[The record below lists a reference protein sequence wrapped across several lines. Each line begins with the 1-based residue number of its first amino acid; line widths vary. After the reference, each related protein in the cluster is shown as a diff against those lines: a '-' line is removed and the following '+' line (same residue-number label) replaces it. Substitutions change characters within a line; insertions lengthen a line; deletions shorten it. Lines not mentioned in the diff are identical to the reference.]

1 MKLGK
6 YKIIAVLGE
15 GSMGVVYKAIDPDI
29 QEYVALKTIH
39 KKLLEDKNRAVVL
52 QRFINEVKAGRLLR
66 HPNIVAMYDYQ
77 EDEETCFLVMEYVEG
92 TTLKEDMWE
101 NPNLSQ
107 QVILRIMN
115 ELLDGLQAAHKQG
128 VVHRDIKPENLIL
141 KDNGDVRIADFGV
154 ARLDSST
161 ITTDGSILGSPAY
174 MSPEQCMGK
183 QVDPRSDLFSAGVIL
198 YQMLTGEKPF
208 SGMAFMETMQ
218 QILNVNPDLPSKRN
232 PALGLQWDRVVTKA
246 LAKHPDD
253 RYQSAADFQ
262 QALKGCVVI
271 KDNKKDGKSSR
282 FFKKSSRINRILT
295 KTLIYMGYFRAFT
308 VDLFLTKQFL
318 RTIGVDQNIDKQ
330 PHKIRRS
337 TLWLGFGLVFAA
349 LGTGG
354 YWITQSQTA
363 VDDNQNLTATKNTP
377 KVKAEKTDLLN
388 QQLKQLLTDYQCDQL
403 LYTMDSNMTISVS
416 GYVSEINEQALQK
429 DLSNLAT
436 TSNQQLDMKLTP
448 LVDQNCEL
456 LSALQTFVQRNSLQK
471 HGLQIEPS
479 QHDSVFVEGER
490 PIFEVITPDF
500 PGYLYVDYFMA
511 DGKVFHLLPTNKKS
525 QQKTNAEQLILI
537 GKEGTTRQ
545 WEIVKPYGKEIMSVI
560 VSKSPLF
567 ETVRDE
573 IETSEV
579 YSSALRLALFEN
591 KDTVITADYFVITT
605 ISLADAQ

>member
-6 YKIIAVLGE
+6 YKIVTVLGE

-39 KKLLEDKNRAVVL
+39 KKLLENKDRAVVL
-52 QRFINEVKAGRLLR
+52 QRFINEVKAGRMLR

-77 EDEETCFLVMEYVEG
+77 EDEDTCFLVMEYVEG
-92 TTLKEDMWE
+92 TTLKEEMWE
-101 NPNLSQ
+101 NPQLSQ
-107 QVILRIMN
+107 QVIFRIMD

-154 ARLDSST
+154 ARLDNST

-183 QVDPRSDLFSAGVIL
+183 QVDARSDLFSAGVIL

-218 QILNVNPDLPSKRN
+218 QILNVSPDLPSTRN
-232 PALGLQWDRVVTKA
+232 PAVGSQWDRVVTKA

-253 RYQSAADFQ
+253 RYQSATDFQ
-262 QALKGCVVI
+262 QALKSCVVI
-271 KDNKKDGKSSR
+271 KNNEKNRKSGR
-282 FFKKSSRINRILT
+282 IFKKSRRISRILT
-295 KTLIYMGYFRAFT
+295 KNFVTMGKIRAFAAHLFLDRQLFRAF
-308 VDLFLTKQFL
+308 
-318 RTIGVDQNIDKQ
+318 GAYHNIDK
-330 PHKIRRS
+330 PHKVRRS
-337 TLWLGFGLVFAA
+337 LLWQGFGLVLAVVAA
-349 LGTGG
+349 G

-363 VDDNQNLTATKNTP
+363 IGDNKNLDSATTNTS
-377 KVKAEKTDLLN
+377 KTETEQADLLG
-388 QQLKQLLTDYQCDQL
+388 QQLEQLLTDYECDEL
-403 LYTMDSNMTISVS
+403 LYTIDSNKTINVS
-416 GYVSEINEQALQK
+416 GYISAINEVALEK

-436 TSNQQLDMKLTP
+436 TSNQQLDMQTTP
-448 LVDQNCEL
+448 LAAQNCKL
-456 LSALQTFVQRNSLQK
+456 LSTLQKFVQRNSMQK

-479 QHDSVFVEGER
+479 QHDSVFIEGER

-511 DGKVFHLLPTNKKS
+511 DGKVFHLLPTNNKS
-525 QQKTNAEQLILI
+525 QQNTNAKQMILI

-567 ETVRDE
+567 ETARDE
-573 IETSEV
+573 IETSEA
-579 YSSALRLALFEN
+579 YSSALRLALVKN
-591 KDTVITADYFVITT
+591 KGTVIIADYFVITT
-605 ISLADAQ
+605 MSLADAE